1 VADRKTQVP
10 YNGKNVT
17 GTIVEVDET
26 IERASEIKLMD
37 GTRLRLK
44 SAVITAIRLDGEY
57 TPEGDPVY
65 VLNAAPVMTIIEA
78 GPNLKKRPKK

>member
-1 VADRKTQVP
+1 VADRKVQVP
-10 YNGKNVT
+10 YNGKTVT
-17 GTIVEVDET
+17 GTVIEVDET
-26 IERASEIKLMD
+26 IERASEIRLAD

-44 SAVITAIRLDGEY
+44 SAVITAIRIDGEY

-78 GPNLKKRPKK
+78 PANLKKKKK